1 MAWIL
6 GLTGGIG
13 SGKSTASA
21 WFSLAGYPVVD
32 ADAISRSLTY
42 PGGAAIPAI
51 ANEFGADFITPEGT
65 MNRAKMRELVF
76 DDPKARERLEGV
88 MRPLIRRAS
97 LEALERARSLADA
110 AGKAFAVF
118 DCPLLCEWPEARTV
132 VDRLLVI
139 DLCEEEQIQRV
150 ALRSSLTPERV
161 RSIIRA
167 QIPRQAR
174 LAQADDI
181 IYNGGSLED
190 FRSALAAL
198 LERYLARAD

>member
-21 WFSLAGYPVVD
+21 WFSLTGYPVVD

-51 ANEFGADFITPEGT
+51 ANEFGADFITPEGA

-118 DCPLLCEWPEARTV
+118 DCPLLCEWPEVRTV

-139 DLCEEEQIQRV
+139 DLCEEEQIRRV
-150 ALRSSLTPERV
+150 ALRSNLTPERV

-198 LERYLARAD
+198 LGRYLARAD

>member
-13 SGKSTASA
+13 SGKSTAST

-51 ANEFGADFITPEGT
+51 ASEFGADFITPEGA

-139 DLCEEEQIQRV
+139 DLCEEEQIRRV

>member
-21 WFSLAGYPVVD
+21 WFSLTGYPVVD

-51 ANEFGADFITPEGT
+51 ASEFGADFITPEGA

>member
-21 WFSLAGYPVVD
+21 WFSLTGYPVVD

-51 ANEFGADFITPEGT
+51 ANEFGADFITPEGA

-118 DCPLLCEWPEARTV
+118 DCPLLCEWPEVRTV

-139 DLCEEEQIQRV
+139 DLCEEEQIRRV
-150 ALRSSLTPERV
+150 ALRSNLTPERV

>member
-21 WFSLAGYPVVD
+21 WFSLTGYPVVD

-51 ANEFGADFITPEGT
+51 ANEFGADFITPEGA

-97 LEALERARSLADA
+97 LEALERARSLVDA

-118 DCPLLCEWPEARTV
+118 DCPLLCEWPEVRTV

-139 DLCEEEQIQRV
+139 DLCEEEQIRRV
-150 ALRSSLTPERV
+150 ALRSNLTPERV